1 MTSLLIR
8 SLVAS
13 TLAIAMVAAHA
24 ATLLVPEQHSTV
36 QAAIDAAQPGD
47 TVLVS
52 PGVYRESLQ
61 IEKPLTLRSTQGAET
76 TTLDGGG
83 SCTVVWVNGTGTE
96 EVTISG
102 FKITNSW
109 GTPWEGVGLRCGYG
123 GGLVLDGAVVTV
135 SDNIITGNASCY
147 GAGLSSNSLSFIH
160 HNQIKDN
167 LHPAECQG
175 AGGGGGIYLNS
186 GIDRAR
192 WSVISENV
200 ISGHRVPTIGGGID
214 VNGAK
219 VRITGNVFRNNQAG
233 DSGGAINVGG
243 IVEISRNVIA
253 GNSLTGPT
261 SSGGGINVIVM
272 DRAGRADITE
282 NVFEGNTASQA
293 SAAKLVGFYA
303 ENIRFSR
310 NIVRGRTTAALVEC
324 DSLPYVIRHNRM
336 NNPLGNEVGGTCI
349 ADNR

>member
-175 AGGGGGIYLNS
+175 AGGGG
-186 GIDRAR
+186 
-192 WSVISENV
+192 
-200 ISGHRVPTIGGGID
+200 ID

-219 VRITGNVFRNNQAG
+219 VRITETCSETTRRGIPAG
-233 DSGGAINVGG
+233 PSTLEAL
-243 IVEISRNVIA
+243 SR
-253 GNSLTGPT
+253 
-261 SSGGGINVIVM
+261 
-272 DRAGRADITE
+272 
-282 NVFEGNTASQA
+282 
-293 SAAKLVGFYA
+293 
-303 ENIRFSR
+303 SR
-310 NIVRGRTTAALVEC
+310 
-324 DSLPYVIRHNRM
+324 
-336 NNPLGNEVGGTCI
+336 GT
-349 ADNR
+349 